1 MNNRTSYMQK
11 ITAKSYEKTL
21 RIEKLI
27 AEINAITVRIE
38 QLRQR
43 IAVSIA
49 QK

>member
-1 MNNRTSYMQK
+1 MQK
-11 ITAKSYEKTL
+11 ITAKTYKKTL
-21 RIEKLI
+21 RIEQLI
-27 AEINAITVRIE
+27 TEINVLTARIE

>member
-1 MNNRTSYMQK
+1 MQE
-11 ITAKSYEKTL
+11 ITDKTYEQTRKV
-21 RIEKLI
+21 EKLI
-27 AEINAITVRIE
+27 AEIKTITERID

>member
-1 MNNRTSYMQK
+1 MQK
-11 ITAKSYEKTL
+11 IAAKTYEQTL
-21 RIEKLI
+21 RVEKII
-27 AEINAITVRIE
+27 AEINELNVIE